1 MVDFWRDAW
10 LSNVGPLASMVMDP
24 TVVVSLPWVTVAKM
38 VDATR
43 SWKWQEFVVVLPT
56 LVLHRLAAT
65 VPPHRMH
72 LADDIGWRWCEYD
85 NGVRV
90 VQAVDRWQL
99 PHEDWCTLNMDGSWV
114 VSIRFATCGG
124 VIWNNLEVDND
135 DVAQL
140 VQDLTQVSGF
150 HGLVSTIRELLNRDW
165 VVYVRRIRRSA
176 NMIADGM
183 AKLAQNTS
191 VSSFRDVKFFT
202 QVFSMPHDEVVYLV
216 HDDVSP
222 TMGVD

>member
-1 MVDFWRDAW
+1 
-10 LSNVGPLASMVMDP
+10 
-24 TVVVSLPWVTVAKM
+24 
-38 VDATR
+38 
-43 SWKWQEFVVVLPT
+43 
-56 LVLHRLAAT
+56 
-65 VPPHRMH
+65 
-72 LADDIGWRWCEYD
+72 
-85 NGVRV
+85 
-90 VQAVDRWQL
+90 
-99 PHEDWCTLNMDGSWV
+99 MDGSWV

-124 VIWNNLEVDND
+124 VIWNNVGGRLLGFNLLFVGICSILEAELWGAVEGLMLAWVDG
-135 DVAQL
+135 
-140 VQDLTQVSGF
+140 VQVVLLNS
-150 HGLVSTIRELLNRDW
+150 LRELLNRDW